1 MSRSLGDGVA
11 ASVGVICTPE
21 ILEFNLTAD
30 DKFLVL
36 GSDGVFEFLTN
47 EEVVK
52 MVIPYWKVGD
62 VEGAVD
68 RLERESVARWK
79 VEEEVIDDIT
89 SLCVFLDIN

>member
-21 ILEFNLTAD
+21 ILEFNLTSD

-36 GSDGVFEFLTN
+36 GSDGVFEFLSN

-52 MVIPYWKVGD
+52 MVIPYWKLGD
-62 VEGAVD
+62 IEGAVD

-79 VEEEVIDDIT
+79 MEEEVIDDIT